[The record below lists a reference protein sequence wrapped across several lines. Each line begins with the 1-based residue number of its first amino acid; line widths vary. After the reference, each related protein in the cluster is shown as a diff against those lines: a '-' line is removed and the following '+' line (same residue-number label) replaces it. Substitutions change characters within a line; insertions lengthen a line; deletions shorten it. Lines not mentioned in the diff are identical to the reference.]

1 MARTSPAM
9 SPDSTPVTDVL
20 DRATGPRRSEADSLL
35 TLFRE
40 LSGEEPVVWA
50 GRIIGFGTLEYR
62 YESGHGGIMPL
73 IAFAPGPARHT
84 IYLTSGFAERWPEIL
99 ARLGPHR
106 ASTACL
112 YITRLARIDLDALRA
127 LVEASREVALA
138 ENTRVPAP
146 SLTPPHRPKEPHA

>member
-9 SPDSTPVTDVL
+9 SPDSTPVIDVL
-20 DRATGPRRSEADSLL
+20 ERATGPRRAEADDLL
-35 TLFRE
+35 ALFRE

-73 IAFAPGPARHT
+73 MAFAPGPARHT
-84 IYLTSGFAERWPEIL
+84 IYLTSGFAERWPELL
-99 ARLGPHR
+99 ARLGPHK

-112 YITRLARIDLDALRA
+112 YITRLARVDLEVLRA
-127 LVEASREVALA
+127 LAEASRDLALA
-138 ENTRVPAP
+138 EHTLVPPSSP
-146 SLTPPHRPKEPHA
+146 SLDHPQEPHA